1 MVRKTRRHHSSKKSK
16 GVYSIPELRRAFEHI
31 ESYID
36 EKIALKES
44 KEKIVKDLRKEW
56 LKVFF
61 KDLDK
66 KSAES
71 FVSDRFSKKQTRR
84 TIRGVKGVRALQG
97 GSLSGAPLDYT
108 TRPGD
113 YLAPGQIPDSAGHL
127 PFSDGSKS
135 SYGSFTSY
143 VDNGF
148 WNPEPGRSYDRV
160 QGQQDFPTSV
170 PVGMGSNRV
179 QGGGGNRGGSRGIT
193 SKRRTRRLPRSK
205 QAAHGGSYS
214 VIQDMKSMLYGKE
227 AGSSP
232 DQVQRS
238 PNYTRV

>member
-1 MVRKTRRHHSSKKSK
+1 MVRKTRRHHSNKKLK

-31 ESYID
+31 DSYVN
-36 EKIALKES
+36 EKIAVKES
-44 KEKIVKDLRKEW
+44 KDKIIKDLRKEW
-56 LKVFF
+56 SKVFL

-66 KSAES
+66 KSADS
-71 FVSDRFSKKQTRR
+71 FVSDRLSKKQTRR
-84 TIRGVKGVRALQG
+84 TVRGIRG

-108 TRPGD
+108 TRPGI

-127 PFSDGSKS
+127 PLSDGGKS
-135 SYGSFTSY
+135 NYGSFTSY

-170 PVGMGSNRV
+170 PVGMGSNLV
-179 QGGGGNRGGSRGIT
+179 HGGGGIT

-205 QAAHGGSYS
+205 QGNHGGSYS
-214 VIQDMKSMLYGKE
+214 VIQDMKSMWYGKD

-238 PNYTRV
+238 PNYV

>member
-1 MVRKTRRHHSSKKSK
+1 MVRKTRRHHSSKKLK

-31 ESYID
+31 DSYVN
-36 EKIALKES
+36 EKIAVKES

-56 LKVFF
+56 SKVFL

-66 KSAES
+66 KSADS

-84 TIRGVKGVRALQG
+84 TIRGVRG
-97 GSLSGAPLDYT
+97 GGPLSGAPLDYT

-135 SYGSFTSY
+135 NYGSFTSY

-193 SKRRTRRLPRSK
+193 SKRRTRRLPCSK
-205 QAAHGGSYS
+205 RAAHGGSYS
-214 VIQDMKSMLYGKE
+214 VIQDMKSMWYGKE

>member
-1 MVRKTRRHHSSKKSK
+1 MVRKTRRHHSNKKSN
-16 GVYSIPELRRAFEHI
+16 GAHSIPELRRAFEHI
-31 ESYID
+31 DSYVN
-36 EKIALKES
+36 EKIAVKES
-44 KEKIVKDLRKEW
+44 KEKIIKDLRKEW
-56 LKVFF
+56 SKVFL

-66 KSAES
+66 KSADS
-71 FVSDRFSKKQTRR
+71 FVSDRFSKKPTRR
-84 TIRGVKGVRALQG
+84 TIRGVKGVKG
-97 GSLSGAPLDYT
+97 GGGPLSGAPLDYT

-179 QGGGGNRGGSRGIT
+179 QGGGGRGIT
-193 SKRRTRRLPRSK
+193 SKRRSRRLPRSK
-205 QAAHGGSYS
+205 RAAHGGSYS
-214 VIQDMKSMLYGKE
+214 VIQDMKSMWYGQ
-227 AGSSP
+227 ATMPSS

-238 PNYTRV
+238 PNYTSF